1 MQTYETQLKAIE
13 GDDDDAGG
21 GDDQMALGITRSNT
35 VIIRCYYTIT
45 LLWGGFCK
53 MSKMAGT
60 PIKIILYL
68 CI

>member
-45 LLWGGFCK
+45 LLWGGFVKCLK
-53 MSKMAGT
+53 WLVPPLRSSY
-60 PIKIILYL
+60 I
-68 CI
+68 